1 MIEKLDAAGKRLN
14 EIIEKIESGNVA
26 PSDNHLLFIENLQN
40 HNPFFAPWIIRN
52 TLRTLAVN
60 FRKDHLE
67 NYFGDYASNDSIDSE
82 ETVLSILPSN
92 NPLAGITDMLR
103 ALIFR
108 KSILFRISSAN
119 KKFLPAIVDFLKEDI
134 PEIDQLVGF
143 TEGITPN
150 PDVIFT
156 YEIEPG
162 DTNLR
167 KYFSRYNGV
176 VRERKKSA
184 AVLTGREEVADLK
197 ILVHGMMSYF
207 GQNRH
212 NISKIFIPHDFD
224 LDKFRESFQD
234 YKFLPDNNKYRN
246 NYDYFKSVYLLNK
259 ENFHD
264 NGFVI
269 FKEDSNQM
277 LNPLGVIYYERYD
290 GFDKLQSQLEKPPFH
305 QIYSMDRKDFSAEDF
320 LYPDL
325 LALEDNHQFLKALK
339 VIA

>member
-1 MIEKLDAAGKRLN
+1 MI
-14 EIIEKIESGNVA
+14 
-26 PSDNHLLFIENLQN
+26 
-40 HNPFFAPWIIRN
+40 
-52 TLRTLAVN
+52 
-60 FRKDHLE
+60 
-67 NYFGDYASNDSIDSE
+67 
-82 ETVLSILPSN
+82 
-92 NPLAGITDMLR
+92 R

-108 KSILFRISSAN
+108 KPILFRISSAN
-119 KKFLPAIVDFLKEDI
+119 KKFLPAIVDFLKQDI

-143 TEGITPN
+143 TEGITPT

-162 DTNLR
+162 DTNRR

-184 AVLTGREEVADLK
+184 AVLTGHEEMSDLK

-224 LDKFRESFQD
+224 LDKFRDSFQD
-234 YKFLPDNNKYRN
+234 YEFLPDNNKYRN
-246 NYDYFKSVYLLNK
+246 NYDYYKSVYLLNK
-259 ENFHD
+259 EKFHD

-277 LNPLGVIYYERYD
+277 MNPLSVIFYEQYD
-290 GFDKLQSQLEKPPFH
+290 DRDKLQNQLEKLPFH
-305 QIYSMDRKDFSAEDF
+305 KIYAMDKKDFSAADF